1 MALTRQKKNLNKRYN
16 GAGILGQYIV
26 PYTSSSNSRYKH
38 IDELDLAEGKTIK
51 ASLGPI
57 NLSVFPYSGRTTYVV
72 PLAEAGRLDLIAYRF
87 YGYSSLWWLIAYANK
102 ISDPFDD
109 ALVYAGKILDIP
121 NIEDARIFPNPL
133 S

>member
-16 GAGILGQYIV
+16 GAGILGQYAV

-38 IDELDLAEGKTIK
+38 IDELDLVEGKTIK

-57 NLSVFPYSGRTTYVV
+57 DLGVYPYSTYTTYIV
-72 PLAEAGRLDLIAYRF
+72 PAAEVGRLDLIATKL
-87 YGYSSLWWLIAYANK
+87 YGYASLWWAIAYMSN
-102 ISDPFDD
+102 ISDPLSDEQ
-109 ALVYAGKILDIP
+109 VYAGRALRVPALD
-121 NIEDARIFPNPL
+121 DLRIFPNPL